1 MLDLQNKVFFVGKAA
16 PAENRSAPK
25 NRAVAVILAF
35 ASMTIPIAGFHK
47 FYLGQPIW
55 GVVYLL
61 LSWTPIP
68 HIASAI
74 EAVWYL
80 TQDSTHFDSNFNS
93 PDRQMATGAIV
104 AHPMTTVADSIRELD
119 KLREDGLISEYE
131 FEQKRRQ
138 WLDRV

>member
-1 MLDLQNKVFFVGKAA
+1 MFD
-16 PAENRSAPK
+16 RTTPK
-25 NRAVAVILAF
+25 NRQVAIILAF
-35 ASMTIPIAGFHK
+35 AGMTIPVAGFHK

-55 GVVYLL
+55 GIVYLL

-80 TQDSTHFDSNFNS
+80 TQDNTHFDDNFNS
-93 PDRQMATGAIV
+93 ELAIGSHLSTSTISS
-104 AHPMTTVADSIRELD
+104 HPMTTVSESIRELD
-119 KLREDGLISEYE
+119 KLRADGLISEYE

>member
-1 MLDLQNKVFFVGKAA
+1 MFD
-16 PAENRSAPK
+16 STTPK
-25 NRAVAVILAF
+25 NRQIAIVLAF
-35 ASMTIPIAGFHK
+35 ASMTTPIAGFHK

-55 GVVYLL
+55 GIVYLL

-80 TQDSTHFDSNFNS
+80 TQDSTKFGSNSISAAQS
-93 PDRQMATGAIV
+93 PIALPPHSIN
-104 AHPMTTVADSIRELD
+104 TVTQSIRELD
-119 KLREDGLISEYE
+119 KLRVDGLISEYE

-138 WLDRV
+138 WLDRA

>member
-1 MLDLQNKVFFVGKAA
+1 MFD
-16 PAENRSAPK
+16 RTTPK
-25 NRAVAVILAF
+25 NRPVAIMLAF
-35 ASMTIPIAGFHK
+35 VGMTIPVAGFHK
-47 FYLGQPIW
+47 FYLGQPGW
-55 GVVYLL
+55 GTVYLL

-80 TQDSTHFDSNFNS
+80 TQDNNHFDGNFNV
-93 PDRQMATGAIV
+93 AISSGSSIAQPV
-104 AHPMTTVADSIRELD
+104 TSAIDTIRELD
-119 KLREDGLISEYE
+119 KLRADGLISEYE

>member
-1 MLDLQNKVFFVGKAA
+1 MLDRAT
-16 PAENRSAPK
+16 PK
-25 NRAVAVILAF
+25 NRQIAIMLAF
-35 ASMTIPIAGFHK
+35 VGMTIPVAGFHK
-47 FYLGQPIW
+47 FYLGQPTW
-55 GVVYLL
+55 GVIYLL

-80 TQDSTHFDSNFNS
+80 TQDSTHFDSHFNANAVIS
-93 PDRQMATGAIV
+93 LVSATQPATTAID
-104 AHPMTTVADSIRELD
+104 TIRELD
-119 KLREDGLISEYE
+119 KLRADGLISEYE

>member
-1 MLDLQNKVFFVGKAA
+1 MFD
-16 PAENRSAPK
+16 RTTPK
-25 NRAVAVILAF
+25 NRQIAIILAF
-35 ASMTIPIAGFHK
+35 AGMTIPVAGFHK

-55 GVVYLL
+55 GIVSLL

-80 TQDSTHFDSNFNS
+80 TQDSNHFDNNFNS
-93 PDRQMATGAIV
+93 IDTLNSAANTLSQPV
-104 AHPMTTVADSIRELD
+104 TTVVDTIRELD
-119 KLREDGLISEYE
+119 KLRADGLISEYE

>member
-1 MLDLQNKVFFVGKAA
+1 MFD
-16 PAENRSAPK
+16 RTTPK
-25 NRAVAVILAF
+25 NRQVAIILAF
-35 ASMTIPIAGFHK
+35 AGMTIPVAGFHK
-47 FYLGQPIW
+47 FYLGQPVW
-55 GVVYLL
+55 GIVYLL

-80 TQDSTHFDSNFNS
+80 TQDSTHFDNNFNS
-93 PDRQMATGAIV
+93 VDPQITKSPLHS
-104 AHPMTTVADSIRELD
+104 HPMTTVADSIRELD
-119 KLREDGLISEYE
+119 KLRADGLISEYE

>member
-1 MLDLQNKVFFVGKAA
+1 MFD
-16 PAENRSAPK
+16 RTTPK
-25 NRAVAVILAF
+25 NRQVAIILAF
-35 ASMTIPIAGFHK
+35 AGMTIPVAGFHK

-55 GVVYLL
+55 GIVYLL

-93 PDRQMATGAIV
+93 LAATISTSTIVAPPMATV
-104 AHPMTTVADSIRELD
+104 AESIRELD
-119 KLREDGLISEYE
+119 KLRADGLISEYE

-138 WLDRV
+138 WLDRA

>member
-1 MLDLQNKVFFVGKAA
+1 MFD
-16 PAENRSAPK
+16 RTTPK
-25 NRAVAVILAF
+25 NRQIAIILAF
-35 ASMTIPIAGFHK
+35 TGMTIPVAGFHK

-80 TQDSTHFDSNFNS
+80 TQDSTHFDNNFNS
-93 PDRQMATGAIV
+93 IDTLNSPANTLTQPVI
-104 AHPMTTVADSIRELD
+104 TVVDTIRELD
-119 KLREDGLISEYE
+119 KLRADGLISEYE

>member
-1 MLDLQNKVFFVGKAA
+1 MFDTTT
-16 PAENRSAPK
+16 PK
-25 NRAVAVILAF
+25 NRQVAIVLAL
-35 ASMTIPIAGFHK
+35 ASMTIPVAGFHK

-55 GVVYLL
+55 GIVYLL

-68 HIASAI
+68 HIAAAI

-80 TQDSTHFDSNFNS
+80 TQDNNHFDLNFNS
-93 PDRQMATGAIV
+93 IITPQIQPQ
-104 AHPMTTVADSIRELD
+104 PMTSMAESIRELD
-119 KLREDGLISEYE
+119 KLRADGLISEYE

>member
-1 MLDLQNKVFFVGKAA
+1 MF
-16 PAENRSAPK
+16 ETTTPK
-25 NRAVAVILAF
+25 NRQLTVMLAF
-35 ASMTIPIAGFHK
+35 AGMVIPIAGFHK
-47 FYLGQPIW
+47 FYLGQPRW
-55 GVVYLL
+55 GLVYLL

-80 TQDSTHFDSNFNS
+80 TQDSNVFLSTPNQSIVLNSASNPVN
-93 PDRQMATGAIV
+93 GV
-104 AHPMTTVADSIRELD
+104 AAAIRELD
-119 KLREDGLISEYE
+119 KLRADGLISEYE

>member
-1 MLDLQNKVFFVGKAA
+1 MFDTNT
-16 PAENRSAPK
+16 PK
-25 NRAVAVILAF
+25 NRQLAIMLAF
-35 ASMTIPIAGFHK
+35 AGMVIPIAGFHK
-47 FYLGQPIW
+47 FYLGQPRW
-55 GVVYLL
+55 GLVYLL

-80 TQDSTHFDSNFNS
+80 TQDSTLFGTTPNQGPIVNPPSNPVN
-93 PDRQMATGAIV
+93 G
-104 AHPMTTVADSIRELD
+104 VADAIRELD
-119 KLREDGLISEYE
+119 KLRADGLISEYE

>member
-1 MLDLQNKVFFVGKAA
+1 MFDKTTPRNSQVAA
-16 PAENRSAPK
+16 
-25 NRAVAVILAF
+25 ILAF
-35 ASMTIPIAGFHK
+35 VGVVLPVAGFHK
-47 FYLGQPIW
+47 FYLGQPLW
-55 GVVYLL
+55 GIVYLL

-74 EAVWYL
+74 DAVWYL
-80 TQDSTHFDSNFNS
+80 TQDNTRFDRNFNLTS
-93 PDRQMATGAIV
+93 TTALLAPAQIMNQPMINV
-104 AHPMTTVADSIRELD
+104 AESIRELD

>member
-1 MLDLQNKVFFVGKAA
+1 MFD
-16 PAENRSAPK
+16 STTPK
-25 NRAVAVILAF
+25 NRQVAIILAF
-35 ASMTIPIAGFHK
+35 AGMTIPVAGFHK
-47 FYLGQPIW
+47 FYLGQPVW
-55 GVVYLL
+55 GIVYLL

-93 PDRQMATGAIV
+93 VAAHISTPTIV
-104 AHPMTTVADSIRELD
+104 SHPMTTVAQSIRELD
-119 KLREDGLISEYE
+119 KLRADGLISEYE

>member
-1 MLDLQNKVFFVGKAA
+1 MFDTTT
-16 PAENRSAPK
+16 PK
-25 NRAVAVILAF
+25 NRQVAIVLAF
-35 ASMTIPIAGFHK
+35 ASMTIPVAGFHK

-55 GVVYLL
+55 GIIYIL

-80 TQDSTHFDSNFNS
+80 TQDSNHFDSNFNS
-93 PDRQMATGAIV
+93 IV
-104 AHPMTTVADSIRELD
+104 STPALLPQPMTSVAESIRELD
-119 KLREDGLISEYE
+119 KLRADGLISEYE

>member
-1 MLDLQNKVFFVGKAA
+1 MFDTTT
-16 PAENRSAPK
+16 PK
-25 NRAVAVILAF
+25 NRQVAIILAF
-35 ASMTIPIAGFHK
+35 ASMTIPVAGFHK

-55 GVVYLL
+55 GIVYLL

-80 TQDSTHFDSNFNS
+80 TQDSQRFDSNFNS
-93 PDRQMATGAIV
+93 LITPPPLLSQ
-104 AHPMTTVADSIRELD
+104 PMTSIAESIRELD
-119 KLREDGLISEYE
+119 KLRADGLISEYE

-138 WLDRV
+138 WLDRA

>member
-1 MLDLQNKVFFVGKAA
+1 MFDNTT
-16 PAENRSAPK
+16 PRNRQ
-25 NRAVAVILAF
+25 VATILAF
-35 ASMTIPIAGFHK
+35 VGIALPVTGFHK
-47 FYLGQPIW
+47 FYLGQPLW
-55 GVVYLL
+55 GIVYLL

-74 EAVWYL
+74 DAVWYL
-80 TQDSTHFDSNFNS
+80 TQDSTRFDSNFNS
-93 PDRQMATGAIV
+93 TSLPLPAATIV
-104 AHPMTTVADSIRELD
+104 AHPMTSVADSIRELD

>member
-1 MLDLQNKVFFVGKAA
+1 MFDRAT
-16 PAENRSAPK
+16 PK
-25 NRAVAVILAF
+25 NRQVATMLAF
-35 ASMTIPIAGFHK
+35 VGIMLPVAGLHK
-47 FYLGQPIW
+47 FYLGQPVW
-55 GVVYLL
+55 GAIYLL

-80 TQDSTHFDSNFNS
+80 RQDSTHFDSNFNS
-93 PDRQMATGAIV
+93 HGLNAASVATQPATTAID
-104 AHPMTTVADSIRELD
+104 TIRELD
-119 KLREDGLISEYE
+119 KLRADGLISEYE

>member
-1 MLDLQNKVFFVGKAA
+1 MNILTQPRNRPAA
-16 PAENRSAPK
+16 VLL
-25 NRAVAVILAF
+25 AVAGMV
-35 ASMTIPIAGFHK
+35 SPVAGLHK
-47 FYLGQPIW
+47 FYLGQPRW

-80 TQDSTHFDSNFNS
+80 TQPYTHFEANFITPVN
-93 PDRQMATGAIV
+93 PVV
-104 AHPMTTVADSIRELD
+104 AAAEAVRELE
-119 KLREDGLISEYE
+119 KLRLDGLVTESE

-138 WLDRV
+138 LLDLK

>member
-1 MLDLQNKVFFVGKAA
+1 MFDRTT
-16 PAENRSAPK
+16 PRNRQ
-25 NRAVAVILAF
+25 VAIVLAF
-35 ASMTIPIAGFHK
+35 ASMTIPVAGFHK
-47 FYLGQPIW
+47 FYLGQPVW
-55 GVVYLL
+55 GIVYLL

-80 TQDSTHFDSNFNS
+80 TQDSIHFDGNFSSIDS
-93 PDRQMATGAIV
+93 PITTPTIPS
-104 AHPMTTVADSIRELD
+104 HPMTTVADSIRELD
-119 KLREDGLISEYE
+119 KLRADGLISEYE

>member
-1 MLDLQNKVFFVGKAA
+1 MFDTTT
-16 PAENRSAPK
+16 PK
-25 NRAVAVILAF
+25 NRQVAIVLAL
-35 ASMTIPIAGFHK
+35 ASMTIPVAGFHK

-55 GVVYLL
+55 GIVYLL

-80 TQDSTHFDSNFNS
+80 TQDNNHFDSNFNS
-93 PDRQMATGAIV
+93 IV
-104 AHPMTTVADSIRELD
+104 TTPVLLPQPMNSVAESIRELD
-119 KLREDGLISEYE
+119 QLRVDGLISEYE

>member
-1 MLDLQNKVFFVGKAA
+1 MF
-16 PAENRSAPK
+16 ETTTPK
-25 NRAVAVILAF
+25 NRQLTVMLAF
-35 ASMTIPIAGFHK
+35 AGMVIPIAGFHK
-47 FYLGQPIW
+47 FYLGQPRW
-55 GVVYLL
+55 GLVYLL

-80 TQDSTHFDSNFNS
+80 TQDSNVFLATPNQSIIVNTVSNPVN
-93 PDRQMATGAIV
+93 GA
-104 AHPMTTVADSIRELD
+104 ADAIRELD
-119 KLREDGLISEYE
+119 KLRTDGLISEYE

>member
-1 MLDLQNKVFFVGKAA
+1 MFDKTT
-16 PAENRSAPK
+16 PRNRQ
-25 NRAVAVILAF
+25 VATVLAF
-35 ASMTIPIAGFHK
+35 AGVVIPVAGFHK
-47 FYLGQPIW
+47 FYLGQPLW
-55 GVVYLL
+55 GIVYLL

-74 EAVWYL
+74 DAVWYL
-80 TQDSTHFDSNFNS
+80 TQDSTRFDSNFNS
-93 PDRQMATGAIV
+93 TNSLLSSAALT
-104 AHPMTTVADSIRELD
+104 AHPMTSIAESIRELD

>member
-1 MLDLQNKVFFVGKAA
+1 M
-16 PAENRSAPK
+16 
-25 NRAVAVILAF
+25 VAINTSKRRQVATILAF
-35 ASMTIPIAGFHK
+35 AGIVLPVTGFHK

-61 LSWTPIP
+61 LSWTPVP

-80 TQDSTHFDSNFNS
+80 TQSTDKFDSHLPPANLGNL
-93 PDRQMATGAIV
+93 P
-104 AHPMTTVADSIRELD
+104 HPVTNVADAIRELD
-119 KLREDGLISEYE
+119 KLRADGLISEYE